1 VILHVSAN
9 YFTISFTSLLLTNFL
24 IFTRVIL
31 HIPLML
37 IGFFILVLIIDSN
50 KTKPDGK
57 FKKLGTMKIYEAFKS
72 DEELM

>member
-1 VILHVSAN
+1 
-9 YFTISFTSLLLTNFL
+9 
-24 IFTRVIL
+24 
-31 HIPLML
+31 ML